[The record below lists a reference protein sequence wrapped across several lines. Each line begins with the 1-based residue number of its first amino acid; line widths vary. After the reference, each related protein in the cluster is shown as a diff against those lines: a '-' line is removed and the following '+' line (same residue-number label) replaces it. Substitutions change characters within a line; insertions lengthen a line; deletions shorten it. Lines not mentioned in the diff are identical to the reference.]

1 MGKLSGMGVVLRS
14 TRDQASGLDKDV
26 TGAVASVFHSGPPSF
41 RLYSVKAPANAME
54 DEDAS
59 CMGIVPQQ
67 LRGSFRSFTTNV
79 LAGMPFPQCTAC
91 GKKVLEGWAAEG
103 ADFVIKVCCEQ
114 PFSVFCACPP
124 FQRILP
130 FMNDPFLRFFP
141 RP

>member
-1 MGKLSGMGVVLRS
+1 
-14 TRDQASGLDKDV
+14 
-26 TGAVASVFHSGPPSF
+26 
-41 RLYSVKAPANAME
+41 ME

-79 LAGMPFPQCTAC
+79 LTGMPFPQCTAC

-114 PFSVFCACPP
+114 LSTVFCVRAIACPRY
-124 FQRILP
+124 QRIIP
-130 FMNDPFLRFFP
+130 FTGHPLFFARFSP